1 MHFYIYVC
9 MELNKNIFKG
19 LALAAGFFIYFVGAL
34 RQGQT
39 WSVPQKVQLKKKT
52 KPWFRENDMHAC

>member
-39 WSVPQKVQLKKKT
+39 WSVPQKVQLKKK
-52 KPWFRENDMHAC
+52 D